1 MNIWM
6 ITTKKWER
14 YFFEETQLEWI
25 LTHCNDKKNYFIFL
39 KKYQKAIPLES
50 ITWISIEILTNEYQK
65 IIELHKKQILR
76 LEESSQDKSLP
87 IL

>member
-39 KKYQKAIPLES
+39 KKYKKAIPLES